1 LVEALILAGVSAI
14 LYNLGVGL
22 PLFLVPLQ
30 IVRVR
35 KGGKAF
41 LLASG
46 VALLATFGVRLT
58 LSSRTLGPA
67 SGPFLLLELVLLLG
81 LVGGLAWIQLPELSD
96 RPARLPGGRAA
107 RLLTA
112 AAAAGLVSIP
122 LILYLRASQAFT
134 GTLGQIF
141 STLAG
146 VLNQVSAQSL
156 DLNPGEQLVKPEQL
170 QAMVGSML
178 LRSYLAD
185 YVLLL
190 VFSWWAGSLI
200 GARSAGRPS
209 GVTRL
214 QDFRLPEGYVWPLI
228 GSLAVVALGQ
238 LVRIGAAEIAAWN
251 LALIML
257 FLYGLA
263 GLGILRFL
271 LARAGAPGGLWVGLI
286 LMLIVLAFI
295 PRVNLAI
302 AILIPG
308 LGVSETWIK
317 YRRERSRK

>member
-1 LVEALILAGVSAI
+1 MVEALILAGVSAI
-14 LYNLGVGL
+14 LYNLGVTM

-35 KGGKAF
+35 RGGKAF
-41 LLASG
+41 LLACG
-46 VALLATFGVRLT
+46 FALLATFGVRLA
-58 LSSRTLGPA
+58 LSGRTLGPA
-67 SGPFLLLELVLLLG
+67 SRPFLLLELVLLLC
-81 LVGGLAWIQLPELSD
+81 LVGGLAWLQLPELSG

-107 RLLTA
+107 RLLAA

-134 GTLGQIF
+134 GTLAQIF

-146 VLNQVSAQSL
+146 VLNQVSAQGL
-156 DLNPGEQLVKPEQL
+156 DLKPGEQLVKPEQL

-190 VFSWWAGSLI
+190 AFSWWVGSLI
-200 GARSAGRPS
+200 GARSAGKPS
-209 GVTRL
+209 GVSRL

-228 GSLAVVALGQ
+228 GSLALLGLGQ
-238 LVRIGAAEIAAWN
+238 LVPTGPADIAAWN

-271 LARAGAPGGLWVGLI
+271 LARAGAPGGLWAGLI
-286 LMLIVLAFI
+286 LMLVVLAFI

-317 YRRERSRK
+317 YRRERSGK

>member
-1 LVEALILAGVSAI
+1 VSAI

-30 IVRVR
+30 IVQVR

-46 VALLATFGVRLT
+46 VALLATFGVRLM

-67 SGPFLLLELVLLLG
+67 SRPFLLLELVLLLC
-81 LVGGLAWIQLPELSD
+81 LVGGLAWIQLPELSG
-96 RPARLPGGRAA
+96 RPARRPGGRAA

-112 AAAAGLVSIP
+112 AAGAGLVSIP
-122 LILYLRASQAFT
+122 LILYLQASQAFT

-156 DLNPGEQLVKPEQL
+156 DLKPGEQLVKPEQL

-190 VFSWWAGSLI
+190 AFSWWAGSLI
-200 GARSAGRPS
+200 GARLADKPS

-214 QDFRLPEGYVWPLI
+214 QSFRLPEGYVWPLI
-228 GSLAVVALGQ
+228 ASLALVALGQ
-238 LVRIGAAEIAAWN
+238 LVRIGPAEIAAWN

-271 LARAGAPGGLWVGLI
+271 LARAGAPGGLWVGLV
-286 LMLIVLAFI
+286 LMLAVLAFI
-295 PRVNLAI
+295 PRVNLAM

>member
-1 LVEALILAGVSAI
+1 MVEALIIAGVSAI

-22 PLFLVPLQ
+22 PFFLVPLQ
-30 IVRVR
+30 VLRVR

-41 LLASG
+41 LLGSG
-46 VALLATFGVRLT
+46 AALLSTFGVRLV
-58 LSSRTLGPA
+58 LSGRTLGPA
-67 SGPFLLLELVLLLG
+67 GPPFLLLELVLLLC
-81 LVGGLAWIQLPELSD
+81 LLGGLAWIQFPEISG

-107 RLLTA
+107 RLLAA
-112 AAAAGLVSIP
+112 AAAAGLASIP
-122 LILYLRASQAFT
+122 LILFLRASKPFSGA
-134 GTLGQIF
+134 LGQIF

-146 VLNQVSAQSL
+146 MLNQLSGQSL
-156 DLNPGEQLVKPEQL
+156 DLRPGEELVKPEQL
-170 QAMVGSML
+170 QAMVGALL

-190 VFSWWAGSLI
+190 AFSWWAGSLI
-200 GARSAGRPS
+200 GARSTGRHS
-209 GVTRL
+209 EVTRL

-228 GSLAVVALGQ
+228 GSLTLVALGR
-238 LVRIGAAEIAAWN
+238 LVRTGPAEIAAWN
-251 LALIML
+251 LALIMM

-271 LARAGAPGGLWVGLI
+271 LARTGAPGGLWVGLV
-286 LMLIVLAFI
+286 LMLVVLAFI
-295 PRVNLAI
+295 PRVNLAL

-308 LGVSETWIK
+308 LGVSETWVK